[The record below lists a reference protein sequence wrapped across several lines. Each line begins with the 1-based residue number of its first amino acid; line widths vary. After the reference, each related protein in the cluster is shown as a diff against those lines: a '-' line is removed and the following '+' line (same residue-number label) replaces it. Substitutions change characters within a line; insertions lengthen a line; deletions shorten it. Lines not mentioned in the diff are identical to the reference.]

1 MKKNRKII
9 SIVSAGMLF
18 LSLAAVSCTKAVER
32 DEPDNPGKG
41 DEEQAVTP
49 PAKPGPITK
58 TPASLECV
66 GGSRFQFSIAEV
78 EGADSYEW
86 SVKDDQKDNIWIIE
100 GQGTIK
106 ITVEVT
112 KEECEIPANTVSV
125 VAVNKGGKS
134 DAMEYGGPIS
144 VIGEYEYAVKIYGSK
159 TWMVENCRESGED
172 GTLGKAVD
180 IVGSGSALDAGVL
193 QRLNEVQGRYY
204 TWYEAM
210 TGIPGCTPEQCP
222 YVPGYS
228 GTDDAGNTFTLDGGY
243 SEMGV
248 QIRGCCPEGWHVAN
262 GNDWWDLLNAIKTE
276 YNVPD
281 EFVDCGYTFNGGH
294 DGNPANAVTR
304 ESFYLNGCTI
314 KNMGNVGGWLRGG
327 NGIISDG
334 GVWDNGSSEAT
345 DAGETL
351 PLFTSG
357 ADQVGF
363 NWYPLAYLKSD
374 GTFNHTNCLGR
385 YGYIWFIG
393 QQDEGFARSLCI
405 SGRSL
410 NLAMMNTSRN
420 EANKATALQVRCVK
434 NY

>member
-1 MKKNRKII
+1 MKKTIKNI
-9 SIVSAGMLF
+9 SMVFTGMCL
-18 LSLAAVSCTKAVER
+18 LSWSVISCTKAVER
-32 DEPDNPGKG
+32 DEPDDTGKD
-41 DEEQAVTP
+41 DEKEVVTP

-144 VIGEYEYAVKIYGSK
+144 VIGEYEYAVKIYGTK
-159 TWMVENCRESGED
+159 TWMVENCREAGENND
-172 GTLGKAVD
+172 LGRTVD
-180 IVGSGSALDAGVL
+180 MAGSGSTLDAGVL

-228 GTDDAGNTFTLDGGY
+228 GTDDAGNAFTLDGGD

-248 QIRGCCPEGWHVAN
+248 QIRGCCPEGWHIAN
-262 GNDWWDLLNAIKTE
+262 GNDWWDLLNVIKTE

-281 EFVDCGYTFNGGH
+281 DFVECGFTFNGGH
-294 DGNPANAVTR
+294 DGNPGNAVTR
-304 ESFYLNGCTI
+304 ESFYRNGCTV
-314 KNMGNVGGWLRGG
+314 KNMGNVGAWLRGG
-327 NGIISDG
+327 NGRIADG
-334 GVWDNGSSEAT
+334 GVWNQSSETLT
-345 DAGETL
+345 DAGEVL
-351 PLFTSG
+351 NQFTSG

-363 NWYPLAYLKSD
+363 NWYPLGYISAGD
-374 GTFNHTNCLGR
+374 DFNEGGLGKW
-385 YGYIWFIG
+385 GYIWFIG
-393 QQDEGFARSLCI
+393 QQNEGFARSLCI
-405 SGRSL
+405 SGTSL
-410 NLAMMNTSRN
+410 NLSMMNTERN
-420 EANKATALQVRCVK
+420 EANKAAAMQVRCVK